1 MSDHLPSTL
10 LEFIRA
16 SVPSFQAAEALL
28 FFATNRDRDF
38 SAEEI
43 VVGMRPRLITVA
55 AVRDY
60 AALFAAR
67 RLVTETNGRFR
78 FDPASPDLM
87 RAVSELSAAYNE
99 RPVTMIT
106 AIYQA
111 VDGGAPF
118 VRRLVQIEK
127 D

>member
-1 MSDHLPSTL
+1 MSDHLPTTL
-10 LEFIRA
+10 LEFIHA
-16 SVPSFQAAEALL
+16 SVPTFQAAEALL
-28 FFATNRDRDF
+28 FFAENRDRDF
-38 SAEEI
+38 SVEEI
-43 VVGMRPRLITVA
+43 VVGMRPRLITGA
-55 AVRDY
+55 AVREY

-78 FDPASPDLM
+78 YDPASPDLT
-87 RAVSELSAAYNE
+87 RAVSELSTAYNE
-99 RPVTMIT
+99 RPVTLIT

-111 VDGGAPF
+111 ADGAPF